1 MKLTFVVV
9 PKNAGTSMTEFFNR
23 SGVEITFVNSLAR
36 NRDRVSVAV
45 ARNPYTRC
53 ISSWKYCLTTRDRP
67 LLECLA
73 DPPKSTDIN
82 HPTLGDDYLPGHDY
96 RHFTRTQSEL
106 IFNGKLQPTHI
117 LRYETLEDD
126 LEAFCEMYQIP
137 FTLLHTLN
145 VGKYSYTLTDQER
158 EAIYE
163 FYKDDFIN
171 LGYDK

>member
-1 MKLTFVVV
+1 MKLTFIAVR
-9 PKNAGTSMTEFFNR
+9 KNASTSMTDFFNR
-23 SGVEITFVNSLAR
+23 SGVELTVVSRLAGNR
-36 NRDRVSVAV
+36 NHVSVAV

-73 DPPKSTDIN
+73 DPPKITDIN
-82 HPTLGDDYLPGHDY
+82 YPNVGDYSPGYDY
-96 RHFTRTQSEL
+96 RHFTRTQSEV
-106 IFNGKLQPTHI
+106 IFNGKFQPTHI

-137 FTLLHTLN
+137 FTLLRTLN

-171 LGYDK
+171 LGYEK